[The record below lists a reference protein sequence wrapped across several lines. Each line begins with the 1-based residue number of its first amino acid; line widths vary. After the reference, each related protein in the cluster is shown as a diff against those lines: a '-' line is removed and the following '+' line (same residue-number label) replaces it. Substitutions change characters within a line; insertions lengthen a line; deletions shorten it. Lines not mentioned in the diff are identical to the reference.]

1 MKFSEQW
8 LREWVNP
15 AVDTQALADML
26 TMAGLEVDAIE
37 PVAGDFDSTV
47 VGQVIALS
55 PHPDADKLNVCQVD
69 VGQGEP
75 LQIVC
80 GASNVAVQMKAP
92 VALIGATLP
101 GGLKIK
107 KAKLRGVESN
117 GMLCSAK
124 ELGLAETSEGL
135 MALPADAPVGTDIR
149 KYLKL
154 DDHTLEL
161 GLTPNRGDCLSIAGI
176 AREVALLSRCNV
188 NAPAFTATSPDIQTT
203 FPVAVDVPDDC
214 PRYVGRVIKGVNAGA
229 ATPVW
234 MKELLRR
241 SGLRSLGPVVDVT
254 NFVLLELGQP
264 MHAFDLAKLAG
275 GLRVRHA
282 SAGEEIALLDGQT
295 IALEAGA
302 VVIADEKG
310 PQALAG
316 IMGGAASAVSG
327 ATETIFLECAFFQ
340 PLSVAGR
347 ARRYGLHT
355 DSSHRFERG
364 VDPQLQ
370 TRAIERATQLLIDIA
385 GGQAGPIVEVVS
397 EKNLPRRNEISLRR
411 SRVEKVLGAAIP
423 DTQITDILHR
433 LGAVVRITVEGWTVT
448 PPAFRFDMEIEVD
461 LIEEIARVHGYSNLP
476 SSHPQSGMN
485 MLSVGE
491 GRVGLPLIK
500 QMLTDRGYQEAITYS
515 FVEPGLQSLLEPAVK
530 PIRLANPI
538 SEEMSVMRTSLWTG
552 LIQTLIYNL
561 NRQQNDVRL
570 FESGLKFIGQLNEV
584 KQESYLAGVVS
595 GAVYPEQW
603 GEKSRPVDFYDLKG
617 DVETL
622 LEKAATMGNVTFV
635 PDNSHPA
642 LHPGQAARIYL
653 RAQPIGW
660 IGALHPVIEQKLD
673 LSQRVYVFEL
683 SLNCFENAR
692 IPKFEPISRFP
703 SVRRDLAV
711 IVDDGVTAST
721 LEQLIWRHAGTQLK
735 NFQLFDVY
743 KGKGIDSGRKSVAF
757 GLTFQDQS
765 RTLEDTDIEVALT
778 PILSALAA
786 ELGATL
792 RE

>member
-15 AVDTQALADML
+15 AIDTQALADML

-37 PVAGDFDSTV
+37 PVAGDFDQTV
-47 VGQVIALS
+47 VGQVIALVQ
-55 PHPDADKLNVCQVD
+55 HPDADKLNVCQVD

-80 GASNVAVQMKAP
+80 GAANVTLQMKAP

-107 KAKLRGVESN
+107 KAKLRGVESS

-135 MALPADAPVGTDIR
+135 MVLPADAPVGMDIR
-149 KYLKL
+149 QYLKL
-154 DDHTLEL
+154 DDRTIEL
-161 GLTPNRGDCLSIAGI
+161 GLTPNRGDCLSIAGV
-176 AREVALLSRCNV
+176 AREVAVLSRNDV
-188 NAPAFTATSPDIQTT
+188 TLPALTAVSPAIPTQ
-203 FPVAVDVPDDC
+203 FPVTVDVPDDC
-214 PRYVGRVIKGVNAGA
+214 PRYVGRVISGVNVGA
-229 ATPVW
+229 ATPIW
-234 MKELLRR
+234 MKEALRR

-264 MHAFDLAKLAG
+264 MHAFDLAKLSG

-282 SAGEEIALLDGQT
+282 KEGEEIALLDGQT
-295 IALEAGA
+295 LALEAGTL
-302 VVIADEKG
+302 VIADDKG
-310 PQALAG
+310 SQALAG
-316 IMGGAASAVSG
+316 IMGGAGSAVSG
-327 ATETIFLECAFFQ
+327 ATDSILLESAFFH

-364 VDPQLQ
+364 VDPQMQ
-370 TRAIERATQLLIDIA
+370 TRAIERATQLLIGIA

-411 SRVEKVLGAAIP
+411 SRVEKLLGVTIP
-423 DTQITDILHR
+423 DSQITDILQR
-433 LGAVVRITVEGWTVT
+433 LGTEVRNTAEGWAVI
-448 PPAFRFDMEIEVD
+448 PPSFRFDMEIEVD
-461 LIEEIARVHGYSNLP
+461 LIEEIARVHGYANLP
-476 SSHPQSGMN
+476 STHPQSGMN
-485 MLSVGE
+485 MLPMPE
-491 GRVGLPLIK
+491 GRVGLALLK
-500 QMLTDRGYQEAITYS
+500 QLLVDRGYQEAITYS
-515 FVEPGLQSLLEPAVK
+515 FVEPGLLSILDPTAK

-538 SEEMSVMRTSLWTG
+538 SEELSVMRTSLWAG
-552 LIQTLIYNL
+552 LVQTVMHNL
-561 NRQQNDVRL
+561 NRQQTDVRI
-570 FESGLKFIGQLNEV
+570 FESGLNFISQDIEIR
-584 KQESYLAGVVS
+584 QIYSLAGAVT

-603 GEKSRPVDFYDLKG
+603 GEKPRPVDFYDLKA
-617 DVETL
+617 DVEAL
-622 LEKAATMGNVTFV
+622 LEKVTTLDKVKFIT
-635 PDNSHPA
+635 DSSHPA

-653 RAQPIGW
+653 RSEPVGW
-660 IGALHPVIEQKLD
+660 IGAIHPEIEQKLD

-683 SLNCFENAR
+683 SASCFENAR
-692 IPKFEPISRFP
+692 IPQFEPVSRFP

-711 IVDDGVTAST
+711 IVDDNVSALA
-721 LEQLIWRHAGTQLK
+721 LEEVIRRHAGAQLM
-735 NFQLFDVY
+735 NLQLFDVY

-765 RTLEDTDIEVALT
+765 RTLEDDDIEAALT
-778 PILSALAA
+778 PVLTALAS
-786 ELGATL
+786 EFGATL

>member
-15 AVDTQALADML
+15 DIDTQSLADML

-37 PVAGDFDSTV
+37 PVAGDFDQTV

-55 PHPDADKLNVCQVD
+55 SHPDADKLNVCQVD

-80 GASNVAVQMKAP
+80 GASNVAMQMKAP

-124 ELGLAETSEGL
+124 ELGLAEASEGL
-135 MALPADAPVGTDIR
+135 LALPVDAPVGMDIR
-149 KYLKL
+149 QYLKL
-154 DDHTLEL
+154 DDRTLEL

-176 AREVALLSRCNV
+176 AREVAVLSRCNV
-188 NAPAFTATSPDIQTT
+188 NVSALTAVTPGIQKT
-203 FPVAVDVPDDC
+203 FPVAVDVPEDC
-214 PRYVGRVIKGVNAGA
+214 PRYVGRVIEGVNTGA

-234 MKELLRR
+234 MKEALRR

-254 NFVLLELGQP
+254 NYVLLELGQP
-264 MHAFDLAKLAG
+264 MHAFDLAKLVG

-282 SAGEEIALLDGQT
+282 AEGEKIVLLDGQT
-295 IALEAGA
+295 IALEAGTL
-302 VVIADEKG
+302 VIADDKG

-316 IMGGAASAVSG
+316 IMGGAGSAVSG
-327 ATETIFLECAFFQ
+327 TTETIFLESAFFR

-370 TRAIERATQLLIDIA
+370 AKAIERATQLLIDIA

-397 EKNLPRRNEISLRR
+397 EKDLPGRSEISLRR
-411 SRVEKVLGAAIP
+411 SRVEKVLGATIP
-423 DTQITDILHR
+423 DTQITDILQR
-433 LGAVVRITVEGWTVT
+433 LGAAVRMTSEGWAIT
-448 PPAFRFDMEIEVD
+448 PPSFRFDMEIEID
-461 LIEEIARVHGYSNLP
+461 LIEEIARVYGYANLP

-485 MLSVGE
+485 MLPVEE
-491 GRVGLPLIK
+491 GRVGLSLIK

-515 FVEPGLQSLLEPAVK
+515 FVEPGLQSLLEPTVK

-538 SEEMSVMRTSLWTG
+538 SEEMSVMRTSLWAG
-552 LIQTLIYNL
+552 LIQTLIHNL

-570 FESGLKFIGQLNEV
+570 FESGLKFIGQHNEV
-584 KQESYLAGVVS
+584 KQESSLAGLVS

-617 DVETL
+617 DVEAL
-622 LEKAATMGNVTFV
+622 LEKAANTGNVTFV
-635 PDNSHPA
+635 PDSSHSA

-653 RAQPIGW
+653 RSQSIGW

-673 LSQRVYVFEL
+673 LAQQVYVFEL
-683 SLNCFENAR
+683 SLTCFENAR
-692 IPKFEPISRFP
+692 TPKFEPISRFP

-711 IVDDGVTAST
+711 IVGEAVTASA
-721 LEQLIWRHAGTQLK
+721 LEELIWRHAGKQLK

-765 RTLEDTDIEVALT
+765 RTLEDTDIEAALT